1 MEIVEEKIKMLMEQE
16 EFAFIKDIPH
26 EQLWKLAFAL
36 NFIQESDWIPVK
48 YRDMTQEEIERYSE
62 YTEATKMFDC
72 KMPDDGRVGL
82 FLVLGLH
89 DDELLHVEV
98 AVVGPGDHGGTIVA
112 GILADQNGGAGHG
125 CSPFSS

>member
-1 MEIVEEKIKMLMEQE
+1 MEIVEEKIKMLTEQE

-72 KMPDDGRVGL
+72 KMPDDGQDILVSTRSGIVTTDVCDIDDMYGYGL
-82 FLVLGLH
+82 E
-89 DDELLHVEV
+89 DY
-98 AVVGPGDHGGTIVA
+98 GDWEDIVA
-112 GILADQNGGAGHG
+112 WMPLPEPYKAESEG
-125 CSPFSS
+125 